1 MFPCST
7 VTPVILLFLGNG
19 GYGTLVWVVVAEMLP
34 PRGRAV
40 TNSVNICASFSLGF
54 VASKVFVDLTMAISM
69 NSEWVFQVSYSCTVA
84 GGPATFWLYGGVCL
98 IGAVFTFFCVPE
110 TKGKSIEE
118 IQKMFAN

>member
-1 MFPCST
+1 M
-7 VTPVILLFLGNG
+7 ILLFLGNG

-34 PRGRAV
+34 PRVRAV
-40 TNSVNICASFSLGF
+40 TNSVNICASFILGF
-54 VASKVFVDLTMAISM
+54 VASKVFVDLTMAIGTD
-69 NSEWVFQVSYSCTVA
+69 SEWVFQVSYSCTVA